1 MRWHAADQ
9 RSEIMQERLTE
20 LEIKLAHLEDH
31 IEVLN
36 DAVIRQQGLIETLEQ
51 KLARL
56 KDRFEAEREA
66 GADGDPADEKP
77 PHY

>member
-1 MRWHAADQ
+1 
-9 RSEIMQERLTE
+9 MQERLTE

-36 DAVIRQQGLIETLEQ
+36 DAVIRQQGLIEKLEQ

-66 GADGDPADEKP
+66 GADSDPADEKP

>member
-1 MRWHAADQ
+1 
-9 RSEIMQERLTE
+9 MQQRLTE

-36 DAVIRQQGLIETLEQ
+36 DSVIRQQAQIEKLE
-51 KLARL
+51 LNLERL
-56 KDRFEAEREA
+56 RDRVEAEREA
-66 GADGDPADEKP
+66 GADSDPADERP

>member
-1 MRWHAADQ
+1 
-9 RSEIMQERLTE
+9 MQERMTE
-20 LEIKLAHLEDH
+20 VEIKLAHLEDH

-36 DAVIRQQGLIETLEQ
+36 DSIIRQQALIEKLE
-51 KLARL
+51 LNLERL
-56 KDRFEAEREA
+56 RDRLEAEREA

>member
-1 MRWHAADQ
+1 
-9 RSEIMQERLTE
+9 MQERLTE

-36 DAVIRQQGLIETLEQ
+36 DSVIRQQSLIEKLEQ
-51 KLARL
+51 KLDRL

-66 GADGDPADEKP
+66 GADSDAADEKP

>member
-1 MRWHAADQ
+1 
-9 RSEIMQERLTE
+9 MQERLTE

-36 DAVIRQQGLIETLEQ
+36 DSVIRQQSLIEKLEQ
-51 KLARL
+51 KLERL

-66 GADGDPADEKP
+66 GADSDAADEKP